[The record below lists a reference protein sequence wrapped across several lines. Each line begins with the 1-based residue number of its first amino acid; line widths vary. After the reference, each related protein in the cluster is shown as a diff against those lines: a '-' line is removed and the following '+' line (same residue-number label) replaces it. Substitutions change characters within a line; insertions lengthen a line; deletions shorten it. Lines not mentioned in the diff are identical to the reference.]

1 MRIWA
6 IAVLLAV
13 AVAYARG
20 GRLHR
25 LAELPLPA
33 ILLAPVWAAAAVEL
47 SASHLPAERRFAVT
61 LASYF
66 VVGGVLA
73 AYLVVL
79 RRRGATFWMQA
90 GVSVLAL
97 GWLVNLLPIVA
108 NGGMPVSRH
117 ALARA
122 GLASI
127 GNVKD
132 GYLYKHVGLGTD
144 THLGALG
151 DVLPIPLWPVGIVVS
166 PGDLVLAAGFFLFVL
181 AALRQP
187 MQARLAA
194 DSTSSGS
201 AIATR

>member
-13 AVAYARG
+13 AVAYVRG
-20 GRLHR
+20 GRLRR
-25 LAELPLPA
+25 LADLPLPA

-47 SASHLPAERRFAVT
+47 SAGHLPAERRFAVT

-66 VVGGVLA
+66 LVGGVLG

-79 RRRGATFWMQA
+79 RRRGATFWMRA

-97 GWLVNLLPIVA
+97 GWLLNLLPIVA
-108 NGGMPVSRH
+108 NRGMPVSGN

-127 GNVKD
+127 GNVED
-132 GYLYKHVGLGTD
+132 GYLYKHVALGTD
-144 THLGALG
+144 TSLGALG
-151 DVLPIPLWPVGIVVS
+151 DVVPIPLWPVGIVVS
-166 PGDLVLAAGFFLFVL
+166 PGDLVLAVGFFLFLL
-181 AALRQP
+181 AALCQP
-187 MQARLAA
+187 RTARPARLAA
-194 DSTSSGS
+194 DSP
-201 AIATR
+201 AI